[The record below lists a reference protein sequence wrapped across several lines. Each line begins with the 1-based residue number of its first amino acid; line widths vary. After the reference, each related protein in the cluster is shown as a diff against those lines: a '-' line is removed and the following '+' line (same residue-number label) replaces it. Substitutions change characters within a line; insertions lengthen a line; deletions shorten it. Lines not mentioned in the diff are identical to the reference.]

1 MSLQSAGILGSTLRS
16 PYLPVFLACKRQH
29 IHARDYHSVTGGK
42 GKSKGKGN
50 GKGREGEGKGSTW
63 IIRCERHTLISIN
76 ISRGM
81 CVIVR

>member
-42 GKSKGKGN
+42 GKGKVKVMEREGKGKGR
-50 GKGREGEGKGSTW
+50 GLHGSYDANV
-63 IIRCERHTLISIN
+63 IRS
-76 ISRGM
+76 
-81 CVIVR
+81 